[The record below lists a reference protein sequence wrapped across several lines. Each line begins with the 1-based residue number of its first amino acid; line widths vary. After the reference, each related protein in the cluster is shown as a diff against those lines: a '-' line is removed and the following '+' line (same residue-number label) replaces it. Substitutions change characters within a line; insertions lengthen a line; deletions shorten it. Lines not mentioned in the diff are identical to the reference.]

1 MSTYKIRRTIDYHIY
16 VAYSQYST
24 AICHSLLIV
33 SINVVPTTGGGPII
47 VCGGHVVTFT
57 CVWCWP
63 PARATTTCILWGA
76 RYAIK
81 TITSQYLENAP
92 CQSIKNKKISLFMHI
107 TMNARTDAH
116 PALHCTSCTPYSSG
130 VDFWTD
136 PSLGRGAENLTF
148 LVEPSSNRAVRAV
161 LDNANINYEVRYL
174 NDTMSVHMIWL

>member
-1 MSTYKIRRTIDYHIY
+1 
-16 VAYSQYST
+16 
-24 AICHSLLIV
+24 
-33 SINVVPTTGGGPII
+33 
-47 VCGGHVVTFT
+47 
-57 CVWCWP
+57 
-63 PARATTTCILWGA
+63 
-76 RYAIK
+76 
-81 TITSQYLENAP
+81 
-92 CQSIKNKKISLFMHI
+92 MHI

-174 NDTMSVHMIWL
+174 NDIQYVIIGI

>member
-1 MSTYKIRRTIDYHIY
+1 
-16 VAYSQYST
+16 
-24 AICHSLLIV
+24 
-33 SINVVPTTGGGPII
+33 
-47 VCGGHVVTFT
+47 
-57 CVWCWP
+57 
-63 PARATTTCILWGA
+63 
-76 RYAIK
+76 
-81 TITSQYLENAP
+81 
-92 CQSIKNKKISLFMHI
+92 MHI

-174 NDTMSVHMIWL
+174 NDTMSVHIT